1 MWYEFFK
8 WTSDLDCII
17 HEIFNPLLIYREKK
31 NSKRKLSELRLY
43 VQAPAMI
50 NVTSQST
57 LKSFFDVLTSA
68 ANLSLV

>member
-17 HEIFNPLLIYREKK
+17 HEIFNPLLIYREK
-31 NSKRKLSELRLY
+31 NIPRENWVSSDFY

-57 LKSFFDVLTSA
+57 LKSIFDVLTSA